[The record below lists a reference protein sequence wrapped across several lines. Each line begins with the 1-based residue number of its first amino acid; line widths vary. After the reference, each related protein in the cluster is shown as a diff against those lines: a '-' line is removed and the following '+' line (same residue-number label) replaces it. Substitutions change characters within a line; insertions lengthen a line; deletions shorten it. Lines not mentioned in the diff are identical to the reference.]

1 MMYILPTLSQ
11 LILII
16 LDFLNSPS
24 VGPQAACIHHVRKLV
39 SQYPPCHVL
48 NLQVVGDEQLALE
61 GLKHGLLKAS
71 GRGRG
76 VGRGASVGRR
86 TTAER
91 PPIHLSRALARLVC

>member
-24 VGPQAACIHHVRKLV
+24 VGPQA
-39 SQYPPCHVL
+39 
-48 NLQVVGDEQLALE
+48 LE

-71 GRGRG
+71 ARGSG
-76 VGRGASVGRR
+76 VGRGAGVG
-86 TTAER
+86 
-91 PPIHLSRALARLVC
+91 

>member
-1 MMYILPTLSQ
+1 MYILPTPSQ

-16 LDFLNSPS
+16 LDFMNSPS

-39 SQYPPCHVL
+39 SQKLPCHVL
-48 NLQVVGDEQLALE
+48 NLQVVGDELLALE

-71 GRGRG
+71 ARGSG

-91 PPIHLSRALARLVC
+91 PPIHLSRALAPLVC

>member
-1 MMYILPTLSQ
+1 MYILLTPSQ

-16 LDFLNSPS
+16 LDFMSSPS
-24 VGPQAACIHHVRKLV
+24 VGPEAACIHYVRKLV
-39 SQYPPCHVL
+39 SQNLPCHVL
-48 NLQVVGDEQLALE
+48 NLQVVGDELLALE

-71 GRGRG
+71 ARGSG

>member
-1 MMYILPTLSQ
+1 MYILPTPSR

-16 LDFLNSPS
+16 LDFMNSPS
-24 VGPQAACIHHVRKLV
+24 VSPQAARIHHVRKL
-39 SQYPPCHVL
+39 VL

-61 GLKHGLLKAS
+61 GLKHGLLEAS
-71 GRGRG
+71 ARGRG

-91 PPIHLSRALARLVC
+91 PPIYLSRALAPLVC